1 MKKLGIF
8 IVFLLLM
15 QTLSAQTYFNKIG
28 LDFFGGYIVNT
39 PKKDL
44 PGNRYNTL
52 MNSTSGMFG
61 IYYERF
67 LNNPAFSLKTG
78 AYFNY
83 QFKALGS
90 ISIPVEFNG
99 DVFGKRSKT
108 VLFAG
113 YTAGLCLND
122 VFYNSGGS
130 RFFYD
135 NVIYYEMTIKKH
147 FYIAPYVGINAGIN
161 FHRFGFTTNVLF
173 NFFVPEFVNYKT
185 VYKDDQGKEITE
197 YNTNDN
203 WGITLRFGLAYRF

>member
-1 MKKLGIF
+1 MKKLGI
-8 IVFLLLM
+8 IIMLFLLV
-15 QTLSAQTYFNKIG
+15 QTLSAQTYFNKVG
-28 LDFFGGYIVNT
+28 FDFFSAYVVNT

-67 LNNPAFSLKTG
+67 LKNPAYSLKTG

-83 QFKALGS
+83 QFQALKS
-90 ISIPVEFNG
+90 ISIPVEFDG

-113 YTAGLCLND
+113 YTAGLSLND
-122 VFYNSGGS
+122 VYYNSGGN

-135 NVIYYEMTIKKH
+135 NIIYYEMTIKKH
-147 FYIAPYVGINAGIN
+147 FYVAPYVGINAGIN
-161 FHRFGFTTNVLF
+161 FHRFGLTTNLLF
-173 NFFVPEFVNYKT
+173 NFLVPEFVAYKT
-185 VYKDDQGKEITE
+185 VYKNEQGKEITE
-197 YNTNDN
+197 YNSNDN
-203 WGITLRFGLAYRF
+203 WGITFRFGLAYRL